1 MQSYGLA
8 CAGLQMAHNVLSHLQ
23 HHIQHLV
30 HAPACVARKLMMAS
44 SASLRNSTIR
54 SMGFSHT
61 CNKKSE
67 EARHVE
73 KTQEDIPAEP
83 SKASPE
89 AGNVEKTQE
98 DAPAEPSKAVA

>member
-1 MQSYGLA
+1 MIEGQYGLVSLA
-8 CAGLQMAHNVLSHLQ
+8 VYPTSSTCTCMCGMKAHDGIFCLFE
-23 HHIQHLV
+23 
-30 HAPACVARKLMMAS
+30 KLYHPKH
-44 SASLRNSTIR
+44 
-54 SMGFSHT
+54 GVSHT
-61 CNKKSE
+61 CNEKSE
-67 EARHVE
+67 EARNVE